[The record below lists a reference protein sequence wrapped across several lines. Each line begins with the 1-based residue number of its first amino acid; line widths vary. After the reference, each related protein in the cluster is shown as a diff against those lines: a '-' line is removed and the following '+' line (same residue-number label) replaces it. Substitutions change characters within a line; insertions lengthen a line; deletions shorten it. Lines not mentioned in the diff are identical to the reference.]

1 MYISCVH
8 TYEYATI
15 QHGSQYRIVKGEFRM
30 HGLRGERYTYVC
42 IRKVLII
49 ISFTRNMVP
58 SFFAMHKAPII
69 VGASPSR
76 ARKDLVYLFIYL
88 SNISHKRV
96 VD

>member
-1 MYISCVH
+1 M
-8 TYEYATI
+8 
-15 QHGSQYRIVKGEFRM
+15 
-30 HGLRGERYTYVC
+30 C

-96 VD
+96 PD